1 MKTIANVKI
10 KCLSFL
16 TLILLSACHHAFAAK
31 MTGFAEQY
39 YQDDLYSQEV
49 VSQQPISPTITI
61 GNKAIQMEATSLTD
75 IADTPIQTDSSA
87 RWVCLHSQDGVNY
100 WFISDNEMGR
110 GLLTAIAIAKDGNH
124 KECVASPEFIRVSI
138 AKISLLDTNRQ
149 DIAQSF
155 GINEVPEKE
164 AFLFY
169 RETPVQGEFTQS
181 NTLSYY
187 FNGEKVRGVIV
198 GQITSN

>member
-39 YQDDLYSQEV
+39 YRDDLSSQEV

-61 GNKAIQMEATSLTD
+61 GNKAIQMETTYLTD
-75 IADTPIQTDSSA
+75 IADIPIQTDSSA
-87 RWVCLHSQDGVNY
+87 RWLCLHSKDGTNY

-124 KECVASPEFIRVSI
+124 KECVASPESIRVSI
-138 AKISLLDTNRQ
+138 AKISLPDTTRQ
-149 DIAQSF
+149 DIAQSL
-155 GINEVPEKE
+155 GTHEIIKKE
-164 AFLFY
+164 AFLLY
-169 RETPVQGEFTQS
+169 QETPTQDEFTQS
-181 NTLSYY
+181 NTVSYY